1 MPAYESS
8 LSANSFAGFYQ
19 GGDGY
24 NVSLKYATEGKNFD
38 VRGGALCPM
47 TAGLVQPGVISGTS
61 IVTLAAL
68 TKRYYTNTT
77 PATACGKTY
86 LIAVTANKKL
96 YYQELGANS
105 WTEITQPTGHTIT
118 DPQMDFVTYEVN
130 ERGGTATSAPVDIL
144 LMTNATDGMY
154 CIYADDFSA
163 GWIKIQP
170 VDAEEVRF
178 GIISRHAERIWGSG
192 IKMDPD
198 KLMYSA
204 PFDPFDWEQN
214 SETPEDGAG
223 DIMQPSWDGD
233 RFTALRNYGSYLLAL
248 KKDTVWRVIGTNPGE
263 YQFKQQFGGGTLVE
277 NTVAVYG
284 DIVMMLGYD
293 GLMRYD
299 GAAVQPFRQPY
310 IQDIMKRLNKSKI
323 DQAVGAVCGTVYYL
337 AMPLDSATE
346 NNAILEYDFANQT
359 FAIREGVTAKSF
371 MVWEGQLY
379 YTNGSGSVYILGHGE
394 GTGAAL
400 PLRWVSGWQDMGARN
415 VTKSTF
421 RVYLRA
427 ERGMTIK
434 VSIQT
439 EKKTKS
445 KVVMLRAGGKPKRVA
460 LNVSGRF
467 FRIILETD
475 ASQNKWWC
483 LDGGLQ
489 AVYEL
494 DYD

>member
-24 NVSLKYATEGKNFD
+24 NVSLKYATEGRNFD
-38 VRGGALCPM
+38 TRGGSLCPM
-47 TAGLVQPGVISGTS
+47 TAGIEQPGEIEGEP

-68 TKRYYTNTT
+68 TKRYDTT
-77 PATACGKTY
+77 GGVIRGVNITY
-86 LIAVTANKKL
+86 LIAVAGNAI
-96 YYQELGANS
+96 YYREIDSDSWEEVTLSGNPLTNS
-105 WTEITQPTGHTIT
+105 S
-118 DPQMDFVTYEVN
+118 MDYVTYEVN
-130 ERGGTATSAPVDIL
+130 KRGGVQTLAPVDVL
-144 LMTNATDGMY
+144 LMTNADDGMI
-154 CIYADDFSA
+154 CIYADDFTA
-163 GWIKIQP
+163 DHVVVQPEGETEEIK
-170 VDAEEVRF
+170 F

-192 IKMDPD
+192 IKADPD

-214 SETPEDGAG
+214 SEIPEDGAG
-223 DIMQPSWDGD
+223 DILQPSWDGD

-248 KKDTVWRVIGTNPGE
+248 KRDTVWRVLGTNPGE
-263 YQFKQQFGGGTLVE
+263 YQMRQQFGGGTIVE

-284 DIVMMLGYD
+284 DIMMMLGYD

-299 GAAVQPFRQPY
+299 GAAVTPFRQPY
-310 IQDIMKRLNKSKI
+310 VEEIMKRLNKAAI
-323 DQAVGAVCGTVYYL
+323 NGAVGAVCGTVYYL
-337 AMPLDSATE
+337 ALPLDGSLV
-346 NNAILEYDFANQT
+346 NNAILEYDFAEQS
-359 FAIREGVTAKSF
+359 FSIREGVVVKSF

-379 YTNGSGSVYILGHGE
+379 YTNGTGKVYVLGHGE
-394 GTGAAL
+394 GTGKSL
-400 PLRWVSGWQDMGARN
+400 PMRWVSGWQDMGARN

-427 ERGMTIK
+427 EEGMTLR

-445 KVVMLRAGGKPKRVA
+445 KTVMLRAGGKPKRVA

-475 ASQNKWWC
+475 SSQTRWWC
-483 LDGGLQ
+483 LNGGLQ